1 VSFLDTAVLFAS
13 IVGEA
18 LVCGLLLRRKTWRT
32 MPCFC
37 TYVFWTLASDLASSL
52 ILWKMSGLVYGRYYF
67 AQTIVD
73 SLLQFTV
80 LVELAW
86 SVLSP
91 IRTSLPRYSLVV
103 LSILI
108 ALAGLAIWPLAG
120 MAIPQNFVGLN
131 VILFQLQETF
141 AILRVAGFLVMA
153 SFSQLLSIGW
163 RDRELQIA
171 TGLGFYSII
180 SLLVALF
187 HSHQAKGPEYHWPD
201 QALSLCYVGTL
212 FYWIYSFATK
222 EQERKEFSPQ
232 MQQFLLL
239 MGGGARAGR
248 IALSD
253 LPSERS
259 RKRNK

>member
-1 VSFLDTAVLFAS
+1 MTLDTAILIAGVL
-13 IVGEA
+13 GEA
-18 LVCGLLLRRKTWRT
+18 IVCGFFLRRKVWRT
-32 MPCFC
+32 LPFFF
-37 TYVFWTLASDLASSL
+37 TYVVWTLASDMASSV
-52 ILWKMSGLVYGRYYF
+52 ILWKMSTGFYGRYYLI
-67 AQTIVD
+67 QTIVD

-86 SVLSP
+86 SVLRP
-91 IRTSLPRYSLVV
+91 VRPSLPRGSLVAISV
-103 LSILI
+103 LI
-108 ALAGLAIWPLAG
+108 ALVGLAIWPLARL
-120 MAIPQNFVGLN
+120 ALPQNFTGLN
-131 VILFQLQETF
+131 VLLFQLQETF
-141 AILRVAGFLVMA
+141 SILRVTCFLLMA

-180 SLLVALF
+180 SLLVTMF
-187 HSHQAKGPEYHWPD
+187 HSHQTEGPQYHWAD
-201 QALSLCYVGTL
+201 QALSLCYLGTL

-253 LPSERS
+253 LPSERP
-259 RKRNK
+259 RKRIK

>member
-1 VSFLDTAVLFAS
+1 VSPLDTAVLIAS
-13 IVGEA
+13 IIGET
-18 LVCGLLLRRKTWRT
+18 LVCGLLLRRKVWRT
-32 MPCFC
+32 LPCFSL
-37 TYVFWTLASDLASSL
+37 YVLWTLASDLASSL
-52 ILWKMSGLVYGRYYF
+52 ILWKMPGIYGRYYLGQ
-67 AQTIVD
+67 ATVD
-73 SLLQFTV
+73 SLLQFPV

-91 IRTSLPRYSLVV
+91 VRQSLPRHSLIF
-103 LSILI
+103 LSVLI

-120 MAIPQNFVGLN
+120 MALPQNFTGLN
-131 VILFQLQETF
+131 VILFKLQETF
-141 AILRVAGFLVMA
+141 SILRVACFLIMA

-163 RDRELQIA
+163 RDRELQVA
-171 TGLGFYSII
+171 TGLGFYSIV
-180 SLLVALF
+180 SLLASLM
-187 HSHQAKGPEYHWPD
+187 HSHQTEGPKYHWPD

-212 FYWIYSFATK
+212 CYWAFSFATQ
-222 EQERKEFSPQ
+222 EQKRKEFSPQ

-253 LPSERS
+253 LPSEPP